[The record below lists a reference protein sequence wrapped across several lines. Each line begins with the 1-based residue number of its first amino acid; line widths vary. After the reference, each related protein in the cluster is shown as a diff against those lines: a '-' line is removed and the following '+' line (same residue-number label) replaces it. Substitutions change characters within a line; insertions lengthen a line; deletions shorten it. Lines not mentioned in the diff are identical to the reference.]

1 MVPKAN
7 DDGDLISLLMANL
20 SPVFLC
26 IGRKLRFLKKLF
38 DVDCMYSAKKENIVQ
53 IN

>member
-38 DVDCMYSAKKENIVQ
+38 DVDCNSAKKENIVQ